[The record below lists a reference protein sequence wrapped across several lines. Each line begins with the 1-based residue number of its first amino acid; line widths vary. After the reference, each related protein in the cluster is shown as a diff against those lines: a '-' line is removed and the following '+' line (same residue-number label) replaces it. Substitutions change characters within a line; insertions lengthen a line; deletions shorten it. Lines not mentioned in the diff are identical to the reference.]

1 MQKLQKFSIFNV
13 LIILFVNL
21 LYACVGVG
29 TRFAAGEDF
38 FSKGYILSFLGAI
51 GVMGIYA
58 VLWQQVLKYIELSV
72 AYMFKG
78 TALIFTMLLAYW
90 LFGEPITT
98 NNIIGA
104 AIIIFG
110 IILYNLPT
118 KYSDTQLPGAQA
130 SPPAFDH

>member
-1 MQKLQKFSIFNV
+1 MLLFAKYGLLLICFMIYASAGIFTKYAS
-13 LIILFVNL
+13 
-21 LYACVGVG
+21 LYP
-29 TRFAAGEDF
+29 FL
-38 FSKGYILSFLGAI
+38 SWQYILSFLGAI
-51 GVMGIYA
+51 GIMGIYA

-72 AYMFKG
+72 AYMCKG

-90 LFGEPITT
+90 LFGEPIAT

-130 SPPAFDH
+130 SPPAKVNEL

>member
-1 MQKLQKFSIFNV
+1 MNKFIKYGLLLICFMIYASTGIFTKYAS
-13 LIILFVNL
+13 
-21 LYACVGVG
+21 LYP
-29 TRFAAGEDF
+29 FL
-38 FSKGYILSFLGAI
+38 SWQYILSFLGAI
-51 GVMGIYA
+51 GIMGIYA

-72 AYMFKG
+72 AYMCKG

-130 SPPAFDH
+130 SPPAKVNEL

>member
-1 MQKLQKFSIFNV
+1 MSLFAKYGLLLICFMIYASTGIFTKYAS
-13 LIILFVNL
+13 
-21 LYACVGVG
+21 LYP
-29 TRFAAGEDF
+29 FL
-38 FSKGYILSFLGAI
+38 SWQYIFSFLGAI

-118 KYSDTQLPGAQA
+118 KYSDTQLRVRSRPRLLK
-130 SPPAFDH
+130 

>member
-1 MQKLQKFSIFNV
+1 MPLFAKYGLLLICFMIYASTGIFTKYAS
-13 LIILFVNL
+13 
-21 LYACVGVG
+21 LYP
-29 TRFAAGEDF
+29 FL
-38 FSKGYILSFLGAI
+38 SWQYILSFLGAI

-90 LFGEPITT
+90 IFVEPITT

-110 IILYNLPT
+110 IILYNLPAH
-118 KYSDTQLPGAQA
+118 KSNTQRP
-130 SPPAFDH
+130 ST

>member
-1 MQKLQKFSIFNV
+1 MSLFAKYGLLLICFMIYASTGIFTKYAS
-13 LIILFVNL
+13 
-21 LYACVGVG
+21 LYP
-29 TRFAAGEDF
+29 FL
-38 FSKGYILSFLGAI
+38 SWQYILSFLGAI

>member
-1 MQKLQKFSIFNV
+1 MSLFAKYGLLLICFMIYASTGIFTKYAS
-13 LIILFVNL
+13 
-21 LYACVGVG
+21 LYP
-29 TRFAAGEDF
+29 FL
-38 FSKGYILSFLGAI
+38 SWQYILSFLGAI

-118 KYSDTQLPGAQA
+118 KYSDTQLRVRRRPCLLK
-130 SPPAFDH
+130 

>member
-1 MQKLQKFSIFNV
+1 MIKRRLPILSVIGMIF
-13 LIILFVNL
+13 LNL

-38 FSKGYILSFLGAI
+38 FSKGYILGFLGAI
-51 GVMGIYA
+51 GIMGIYA

-90 LFGEPITT
+90 LFGEPVTT

-118 KYSDTQLPGAQA
+118 KYSDTQLPSAQA

>member
-1 MQKLQKFSIFNV
+1 MSLFAKYGLLLICFMIYASTGIFTKYAS
-13 LIILFVNL
+13 
-21 LYACVGVG
+21 LYP
-29 TRFAAGEDF
+29 FL
-38 FSKGYILSFLGAI
+38 SWQYILSFLGAI

-90 LFGEPITT
+90 LFGDPITT

-118 KYSDTQLPGAQA
+118 KYSDTQLRVRSRPRLLK
-130 SPPAFDH
+130 

>member
-1 MQKLQKFSIFNV
+1 MSLFAKYGLLLICFMIFASTGIFTKYV
-13 LIILFVNL
+13 S
-21 LYACVGVG
+21 LYP
-29 TRFAAGEDF
+29 FL
-38 FSKGYILSFLGAI
+38 SWQYIFSFLGAI

-118 KYSDTQLPGAQA
+118 KYSDTQLRVRSRPRLLK
-130 SPPAFDH
+130 

>member
-1 MQKLQKFSIFNV
+1 MLLFAKYGLLLICFMIYASTGIFTKYAS
-13 LIILFVNL
+13 
-21 LYACVGVG
+21 LYP
-29 TRFAAGEDF
+29 FL
-38 FSKGYILSFLGAI
+38 SWQYILSFLGAI
-51 GVMGIYA
+51 GIMGIYA

-72 AYMFKG
+72 AYTFKG

-118 KYSDTQLPGAQA
+118 KYSDTQLSGAKA
-130 SPPAFDH
+130 SSPAKVNEL

>member
-1 MQKLQKFSIFNV
+1 M
-13 LIILFVNL
+13 
-21 LYACVGVG
+21 GVG

-118 KYSDTQLPGAQA
+118 KYSDTQLRVRSRPRLLK
-130 SPPAFDH
+130 

>member
-1 MQKLQKFSIFNV
+1 MSLFAKYGLLLICFMIYASTGIFTKYAS
-13 LIILFVNL
+13 
-21 LYACVGVG
+21 LYP
-29 TRFAAGEDF
+29 FL
-38 FSKGYILSFLGAI
+38 SWQYILSFLGAI

-130 SPPAFDH
+130 SPPAKVNEL

>member
-1 MQKLQKFSIFNV
+1 MSLFAKYGLLLICFMIYASTGIFTKYAS
-13 LIILFVNL
+13 
-21 LYACVGVG
+21 LYP
-29 TRFAAGEDF
+29 FL
-38 FSKGYILSFLGAI
+38 SWQYILSFLGAI

-118 KYSDTQLPGAQA
+118 KYSDTQLRVRSRPRLLK
-130 SPPAFDH
+130 

>member
-1 MQKLQKFSIFNV
+1 MPLFAKYGLLLICFMIYASTGIFTKYAS
-13 LIILFVNL
+13 
-21 LYACVGVG
+21 LYP
-29 TRFAAGEDF
+29 FL
-38 FSKGYILSFLGAI
+38 SWQYILSFLGAI

-130 SPPAFDH
+130 SPPAKINNP

>member
-1 MQKLQKFSIFNV
+1 MIKRRLPILSVIG
-13 LIILFVNL
+13 LISLNL

-38 FSKGYILSFLGAI
+38 FSKGYILGFLGAI

-72 AYMFKG
+72 AYMCKG

-118 KYSDTQLPGAQA
+118 KYSDTQLPSAQA

>member
-1 MQKLQKFSIFNV
+1 MPLFAKYGLLLICFMIYASTGIFTKYAS
-13 LIILFVNL
+13 
-21 LYACVGVG
+21 LYP
-29 TRFAAGEDF
+29 FL
-38 FSKGYILSFLGAI
+38 SWQYILSFLGAI

>member
-1 MQKLQKFSIFNV
+1 
-13 LIILFVNL
+13 
-21 LYACVGVG
+21 
-29 TRFAAGEDF
+29 
-38 FSKGYILSFLGAI
+38 
-51 GVMGIYA
+51 MGIYA

-118 KYSDTQLPGAQA
+118 KYSDAQLPGAQA
-130 SPPAFDH
+130 SPPAKINKL

>member
-1 MQKLQKFSIFNV
+1 MPLFAKYGLLLICFMIYASTGIFTKYAS
-13 LIILFVNL
+13 
-21 LYACVGVG
+21 LYP
-29 TRFAAGEDF
+29 FL
-38 FSKGYILSFLGAI
+38 SWQYILSFLGAI
-51 GVMGIYA
+51 GIMGIYA

-72 AYMFKG
+72 AYTFKG

-118 KYSDTQLPGAQA
+118 KYSDTQLSGAKA
-130 SPPAFDH
+130 SSPAKVNEL

>member
-1 MQKLQKFSIFNV
+1 MSLFAKYGLLLICFMIYASTGIFTKYAS
-13 LIILFVNL
+13 
-21 LYACVGVG
+21 LYP
-29 TRFAAGEDF
+29 FL
-38 FSKGYILSFLGAI
+38 SWQYILSFLGAI

-118 KYSDTQLPGAQA
+118 KYSDTQLSGAQA
-130 SPPAFDH
+130 SPPAKINNP

>member
-1 MQKLQKFSIFNV
+1 MIYASTGIFTKYAS
-13 LIILFVNL
+13 
-21 LYACVGVG
+21 LYP
-29 TRFAAGEDF
+29 FL
-38 FSKGYILSFLGAI
+38 SWQYILSFLGAI
-51 GVMGIYA
+51 GIMGIYA
-58 VLWQQVLKYIELSV
+58 VLWQQVLKYIDLSV

-78 TALIFTMLLAYW
+78 TSLIFTMLLAYW

-98 NNIIGA
+98 HNIIGA

-130 SPPAFDH
+130 SPPDFDH

>member
-1 MQKLQKFSIFNV
+1 MNKFIKYGLLLICFMIYASTGIFTKYAS
-13 LIILFVNL
+13 
-21 LYACVGVG
+21 LYP
-29 TRFAAGEDF
+29 FL
-38 FSKGYILSFLGAI
+38 SWQYILSFLGAI
-51 GVMGIYA
+51 GIMGIYA

-72 AYMFKG
+72 AYMCKG

-130 SPPAFDH
+130 SSPAFDH